1 MLRRPSEVL
10 GEDLASGPSSRL
22 QMEAASTS
30 VSFAGAFRLTATVP
44 PTFGIAALLRAFSL
58 SGCCPQPS
66 LVDLGRPVT
75 APPTRD
81 RARPDHLARLA

>member
-22 QMEAASTS
+22 QMGAASTL

-44 PTFGIAALLRAFSL
+44 LTFGIAALPCAFSL

-66 LVDLGRPVT
+66 LVVLGRPGDGP
-75 APPTRD
+75 ANP
-81 RARPDHLARLA
+81 